1 MSEAVVKLQEE
12 LGTSFYDAY
21 IENLENFLDGQQARV
36 IEGVPNQETVAY
48 LNERYQELS
57 QLSLSSEEKRKVE
70 QLLLLQG
77 IRKEPV
83 QANHQL
89 TPDSLGYLFVY
100 MIESLMH
107 SQKDIRIADLMVG
120 TGNLL
125 ATVLANLE
133 TPEGGLKGYGVDV
146 DETLLSISAVNQEWL
161 DLDVQLFHQDS
172 LQPLLMDPVD
182 VAIGDLPIGYYPHD
196 ERVKEFKVS
205 VAEGHTYAHHL
216 LLEQS
221 MKYVRDSGYG
231 VFLMPTN
238 FLETE
243 QAGQIKTWLMS
254 DVYLQAIVKLP
265 DALFSQKSLSKSIVI
280 FQNHGANAE
289 QAKEIFVADLVSMK
303 DNDIVLNFI
312 KEFKSWR
319 EANIK

>member
-1 MSEAVVKLQEE
+1 
-12 LGTSFYDAY
+12 
-21 IENLENFLDGQQARV
+21 
-36 IEGVPNQETVAY
+36 
-48 LNERYQELS
+48 
-57 QLSLSSEEKRKVE
+57 
-70 QLLLLQG
+70 
-77 IRKEPV
+77 
-83 QANHQL
+83 
-89 TPDSLGYLFVY
+89 
-100 MIESLMH
+100 
-107 SQKDIRIADLMVG
+107 
-120 TGNLL
+120 
-125 ATVLANLE
+125 
-133 TPEGGLKGYGVDV
+133 
-146 DETLLSISAVNQEWL
+146 
-161 DLDVQLFHQDS
+161 
-172 LQPLLMDPVD
+172 
-182 VAIGDLPIGYYPHD
+182 
-196 ERVKEFKVS
+196 
-205 VAEGHTYAHHL
+205 
-216 LLEQS
+216 